1 MRLKLPKSGAPAWL
15 LPTEAVVQQCSVK
28 EMFLEISQNLASD
41 YNFIKKDTLAQVF
54 SYKFCEIS
62 KNNFFLTV
70 HLRWLLLYR
79 NYYFKVMRSLPDKL
93 QTSLLKEICVYLM
106 TTNLMFQ
113 KNKTMPLLKRHQK
126 TAVQEREKTNLE
138 TNNKVTNA

>member
-79 NYYFKVMRSLPDKL
+79 NVLL
-93 QTSLLKEICVYLM
+93 QSNAILARQTANKPTERNLCLSNDNKSHVSEKQNYATIKETSEDSR
-106 TTNLMFQ
+106 
-113 KNKTMPLLKRHQK
+113 PRKR
-126 TAVQEREKTNLE
+126 ENESWN
-138 TNNKVTNA
+138 